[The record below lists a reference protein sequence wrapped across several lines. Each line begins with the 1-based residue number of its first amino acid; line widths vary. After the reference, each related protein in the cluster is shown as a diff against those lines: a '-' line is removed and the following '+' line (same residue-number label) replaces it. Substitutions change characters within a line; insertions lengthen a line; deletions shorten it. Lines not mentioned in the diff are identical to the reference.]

1 MKQIKKL
8 TPEHSPWSSKLQI
21 ALSQLL
27 RLLDFCDAALD
38 RRRRQSFHDK
48 FGALNLDV
56 DGSNPKTKP
65 RKRERRKSDVRNVR
79 LLLSGTLLKFGQF
92 KWNERVCWIFEDAFV
107 YTEDSKIKGT
117 VSLSGAVVKVWSSKH
132 VDMKLSKRFDIF
144 ASNGT
149 KLSFETSSVP
159 EREIW
164 VRVLNRAIM
173 VQDALRPIQTAILK
187 SGTMMKKDL
196 ITGEW
201 SRRDCK
207 LSTAGLVFTRTATE
221 IAHSLGIIEARDILC
236 VRRISHRAT
245 TTTTTTDKSEEED
258 EMIIIFSYDSRE
270 RFHSINLASH
280 FECLD
285 LDGWN
290 ENNTSGKIIRDIF
303 HFDHDQESK
312 GMISA
317 TMPIVLSHLKDKSK
331 LCEGIKI
338 GFYRFKG
345 ADVSEWIRLI
355 SEIIDYT
362 SDNIIKINK

>member
-56 DGSNPKTKP
+56 DGSNQKKP

-245 TTTTTTDKSEEED
+245 TDKSEEED

-303 HFDHDQESK
+303 HFNHHNQESNHSD

-317 TMPIVLSHLKDKSK
+317 TMPIVLNHLKDKNK

-345 ADVSEWIRLI
+345 PDVWEWIRLI
-355 SEIIDYT
+355 SEIITTTKNEVTD
-362 SDNIIKINK
+362 